1 MDKSIRQAKSGLT
14 RFETSPEFNNR
25 NFMDAQIKAPFLLT
39 CNDRGLAADAGVGRE
54 VRATGAARAP
64 VLVVLH
70 VLDIAARPHEVGAGR
85 ARGRRGRRRRAG
97 VVQRVSRV
105 AGRVGRAPAGLRAEE
120 LGLATGERRTFFTFR

>member
-1 MDKSIRQAKSGLT
+1 
-14 RFETSPEFNNR
+14 
-25 NFMDAQIKAPFLLT
+25 MDAQIKAPFLLT
-39 CNDRGLAADAGVGRE
+39 CNDRRLAADAGVGRE
-54 VRATGAARAP
+54 VRATAAARAP

-70 VLDIAARPHEVGAGR
+70 VLDVAARPHEVGAGR

-120 LGLATGERRTFFTFR
+120 LGLAAGERRNILNSSNRVRKNGDINLKEC